1 MFPVFAGISGSC
13 STIFSLAISYLFSI
27 SLPRKICQFILRRTF
42 QIAGQPAAVQKP
54 VIPLNSLADHC
65 RRDLLM
71 KTFLYNF
78 RPICTP
84 QKDSTI

>member
-1 MFPVFAGISGSC
+1 MLPVFAGISGSC

-27 SLPRKICQFILRRTF
+27 SVPGKSGQFILRIVRMH
-42 QIAGQPAAVQKP
+42 GQPAAVQKP